1 MEQELV
7 LAHVGQHQLL
17 LCCGLYHVWPGE
29 QEATVAFTAA
39 PDCSAWGVGLFL
51 PELKGWKTV
60 LTPPLLL
67 PGVVLF

>member
-7 LAHVGQHQLL
+7 SAHMGQHQLL
-17 LCCGLYHVWPGE
+17 LRCGLYRVWPGE
-29 QEATVAFTAA
+29 QEATVAFTGA

-60 LTPPLLL
+60 LTPLLLL